1 MVYIL
6 NNQINVLK
14 TIISGVELVYNTIL
28 YTFGPGGKN
37 VLIKRPNK
45 IIIAD
50 DGVSVVNNIVTND
63 ANLNIG
69 VELCK
74 SISNSINNLCG
85 DGTTTSILLFYYF
98 LRNSFELINNGVDS
112 NVLITELKDYLK
124 KMLTLIEQEKVD
136 ITVDSLEEILLSTT
150 NNIEIIENVKKA
162 YQLVDSSG
170 YILLK
175 RSNSIDFIKHYKG
188 YNIYINN
195 TFETKELNDIKVII
209 VNDVIS
215 SHFIMSNLNDDR
227 YLIICLGINSSI
239 LNYYKDSNITIVSIK
254 ESTFDKETIFQD
266 LETLL
271 NISYSNKTIN
281 ISKNIDILIE
291 NDVLILKDL
300 TSQKL
305 IDKLAKQ
312 MDQTLSLS
320 KLSKLKERYAKI
332 TKGYVVIYVSGTTEE
347 ELENKVLIYEDA
359 VKAGYNALKFGVCCG
374 GGYIYYLLSKKV
386 DGTYF
391 YVIKESLRSLIMTL
405 IRNSVS
411 TAENIYQKLSLDTWV
426 DLRTLEVMNI
436 SKISIKDSI
445 YTIKEILKTVINNV
459 CLLLNTKM
467 IIFNENINKQTI
479 DDLL

>member
-1 MVYIL
+1 M
-6 NNQINVLK
+6 
-14 TIISGVELVYNTIL
+14 
-28 YTFGPGGKN
+28 
-37 VLIKRPNK
+37 
-45 IIIAD
+45 
-50 DGVSVVNNIVTND
+50 
-63 ANLNIG
+63 
-69 VELCK
+69 
-74 SISNSINNLCG
+74 
-85 DGTTTSILLFYYF
+85 
-98 LRNSFELINNGVDS
+98 
-112 NVLITELKDYLK
+112 
-124 KMLTLIEQEKVD
+124 
-136 ITVDSLEEILLSTT
+136 
-150 NNIEIIENVKKA
+150 
-162 YQLVDSSG
+162 
-170 YILLK
+170 
-175 RSNSIDFIKHYKG
+175 
-188 YNIYINN
+188 
-195 TFETKELNDIKVII
+195 
-209 VNDVIS
+209 
-215 SHFIMSNLNDDR
+215 
-227 YLIICLGINSSI
+227 
-239 LNYYKDSNITIVSIK
+239 
-254 ESTFDKETIFQD
+254 
-266 LETLL
+266 
-271 NISYSNKTIN
+271 
-281 ISKNIDILIE
+281 
-291 NDVLILKDL
+291 ILKDL